1 VQLNTIVHL
10 MCEFSTDA
18 VRLQESADDLLDELQ
33 TNIHPYLISLDI
45 EMCSAEAVLRFN
57 IDRSKIHESRIDWLL
72 TYTKYQ
78 KEMRRVLS
86 ELAGPVYDDLED
98 SLELRKR

>member
-1 VQLNTIVHL
+1 RYGG
-10 MCEFSTDA
+10 S
-18 VRLQESADDLLDELQ
+18 DELYLFQ

-78 KEMRRVLS
+78 VRV
-86 ELAGPVYDDLED
+86 D
-98 SLELRKR
+98 R